1 MYIKRECLER
11 KKRGKERLFDVLESR
26 GSGVIFFAFCRFRS
40 VGGDFL
46 CILDILIILYDVFF
60 SPLLDRG
67 ERRKLKWEIKKNSLK
82 IEQF

>member
-1 MYIKRECLER
+1 M
-11 KKRGKERLFDVLESR
+11 
-26 GSGVIFFAFCRFRS
+26 IFIAFCRFQS

-67 ERRKLKWEIKKNSLK
+67 ERRYIKWEIKKKSLK